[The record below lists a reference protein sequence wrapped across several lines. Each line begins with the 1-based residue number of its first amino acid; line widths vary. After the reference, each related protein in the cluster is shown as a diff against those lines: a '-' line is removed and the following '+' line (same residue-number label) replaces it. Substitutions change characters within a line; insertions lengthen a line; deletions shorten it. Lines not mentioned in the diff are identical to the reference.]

1 MPLFMDRHDMA
12 NATKESVARAHIDD
26 LAVQDEYGVDFLTYW
41 FDYERQTTFCLVQA
55 PDAETVSLV
64 HRSAH
69 GDVPGQVVRVEDAEV
84 DAFLGR
90 VTDPRGAAHPIAE
103 PALRTILFTD
113 IAGSTE
119 VHDQLG
125 DEAAMG
131 LLRRHN
137 SVVRAALG
145 DHAGREVKHT
155 GDGIM
160 ASFRKAADALHA
172 AIDMQRGFAVDQEE
186 PRLDVRI
193 GVNAGEPIEEG
204 SELFGLAV
212 NLARRFC
219 DGTDPGTI
227 MTSEALR
234 RLTTGEGFEFV
245 GIGERRFKGVSATV
259 PVCLVSWSAA

>member
-1 MPLFMDRHDMA
+1 MFMDRHDMA
-12 NATKESVARAHIDD
+12 NASKESVAQAHIDD
-26 LAVQDEYGVDFLTYW
+26 LAIQDDYGATFLTYW
-41 FDYERQTTFCLVQA
+41 FDDARQTTFCLVQA
-55 PDAETVSLV
+55 PDVETVSLV
-64 HRSAH
+64 HRDAH
-69 GDVPGQVVRVEDAEV
+69 GDVPGQVIRVEDAEV

-90 VTDPRGAAHPIAE
+90 ITDPPETAHPIAE
-103 PALRTILFTD
+103 PAFRTILFTD
-113 IAGSTE
+113 IASSTE
-119 VHDQLG
+119 VHDRLG

-137 SVVRAALG
+137 AVVRATLDACG
-145 DHAGREVKHT
+145 GREVKHT

-160 ASFRKAADALHA
+160 ASFGKATDALHA
-172 AIDMQRGFAVDQEE
+172 AIDMQRGFAADLEK
-186 PRLDVRI
+186 PKLDVRI

-234 RLTTGEGFEFV
+234 GLTMGKGFDFEDA
-245 GIGERRFKGVSATV
+245 GRRRFKGVSAPV
-259 PVCLVSWSAA
+259 PVCLVSWSAT